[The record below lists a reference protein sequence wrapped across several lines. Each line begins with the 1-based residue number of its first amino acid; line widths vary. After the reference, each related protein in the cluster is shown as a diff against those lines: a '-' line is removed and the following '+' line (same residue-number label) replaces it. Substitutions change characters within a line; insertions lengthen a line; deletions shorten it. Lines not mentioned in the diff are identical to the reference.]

1 MNTASTRAKPANT
14 RLRAS
19 AATSLAPPAAALEQ
33 RLALLL
39 HPSFLIALALLI
51 LNDSVL
57 KPLLH
62 NALTGKLSDFAGVF
76 AFAYFC
82 SALAGAR
89 HAAIHALVGIAF
101 AIWKSPLSQGAIDAW
116 NAFAPMPIA
125 RVVDAGDLIALL
137 VLPWSWWLLSKTN
150 AASGAHAGADATRD
164 ASADDRAPLPT
175 RIAKFVVAGIA
186 VVAFT
191 ATSRGPVEV
200 GIEADYLTAQPPERV
215 AEIGQS
221 HEAMR
226 IFADML
232 LVTVKLPSCE
242 SAEVRITAHAQPG
255 KTVLRL
261 RRVEARCAAEDI
273 QREDVLTALDPVL
286 AKHFGARRVKEG
298 MGVLGEAA
306 RLSPKIAQY
315 CPPEAD
321 QSPRPKTE
329 GASDYPPKS
338 RRREPAQTQAPTQVP
353 AQTSA
358 QEPAAAAATAS
369 PESRQA
375 QEAASEQR
383 SR

>member
-1 MNTASTRAKPANT
+1 MAMASTNAKPANT
-14 RLRAS
+14 RPRVS
-19 AATSLAPPAAALEQ
+19 AATSPALPAESLER
-33 RLALLL
+33 RLSLLL
-39 HPSFLIALALLI
+39 RPSFLIALGLLI

-82 SALAGAR
+82 SVLAGAR
-89 HAAIHALVGIAF
+89 HTAIHALVGIAF

-116 NAFAPMPIA
+116 NAFGLMLIA
-125 RVVDAGDLIALL
+125 RVVDAGDLFALL
-137 VLPWSWWLLSKTN
+137 VLPWSWFLLSKTD
-150 AASGAHAGADATRD
+150 AFARAGTTREASRHARD
-164 ASADDRAPLPT
+164 ALPA
-175 RIAKFVVAGIA
+175 RIAKFAVAGIA
-186 VVAFT
+186 LVAFT
-191 ATSRGPVEV
+191 ATSRSPVEV
-200 GIEADYLTAQPPERV
+200 SIEADYLTAMPPQRIADI
-215 AEIGQS
+215 AES
-221 HEAMR
+221 HPSMR

-232 LVTVKLPSCE
+232 FVTVKLQACE
-242 SAEVRITAHAQPG
+242 NAEVRIAAHAQPG

-261 RRVEARCAAEDI
+261 RRVEARCPAEDI
-273 QREDVLTALDPVL
+273 QRDDVLTALDPVL

-306 RLSPKIAQY
+306 QLSPQVAQY

-321 QSPRPKTE
+321 QSPRVQTE

-338 RRREPAQTQAPTQVP
+338 RRREPAQAQAPTQAPT
-353 AQTSA
+353 QTSA

-369 PESRQA
+369 PESREA
-375 QEAASEQR
+375 QDVQDAASEQR